1 LNVWKTLTLP
11 PKIENASEFEKSV
24 LAIRQAYTGSPG
36 DRRFLDLMYYLLGW
50 LVGDA
55 GKNFSDKHP
64 WARVELGLTRKHPQN
79 LQLGN
84 FVMYAI
90 SLMGIAGGRIKD
102 GLPRASAPHGSYR
115 WMSYFSEVFVWFHSA
130 CLGLESG
137 QLTSYDPVRMDWL
150 LTASSDSILWFL
162 RGIADSDGTVNVR
175 NRAVEIISEPNG
187 PLFVRLFA
195 LVGVRAMIYK
205 SKGYDC
211 VSISASD
218 AGRLRIFNP
227 EVETHRGSL
236 LNKLASART
245 FQARWPTW
253 LENRVRHLLAD
264 HTDVVQVRN
273 ILLFEDNTYV
283 KLKTLKLKNTRM
295 MN

>member
-1 LNVWKTLTLP
+1 
-11 PKIENASEFEKSV
+11 
-24 LAIRQAYTGSPG
+24 
-36 DRRFLDLMYYLLGW
+36 MYYLLGW

-55 GKNFSDKHP
+55 GKNFSNEHP

-84 FVMYAI
+84 FVMNAI

-102 GLPRASAPHGSYR
+102 GLPRTSEPHGSYR

-130 CLGLESG
+130 CLGLERE
-137 QLTSYDPVRMDWL
+137 QHTSCDPVDMDWL
-150 LTASSDSILWFL
+150 LTASSDPILWFL

-175 NRAVEIISEPNG
+175 NKVVEIISEPNG
-187 PLFVRLFA
+187 PLFAKLFA
-195 LVGVRAMIYK
+195 AVGIHATIHK

-211 VSISASD
+211 VTISASD
-218 AGRLRIFNP
+218 AARVRIFNP

-236 LNKLASART
+236 LGKLASAQT
-245 FQARWPTW
+245 FQARWPPW
-253 LENRVRHLLAD
+253 LESRVRHLLAEV
-264 HTDVVQVRN
+264 TDVAKVRN

-283 KLKTLKLKNTRM
+283 KLKTLKHKHALMT
-295 MN
+295 